1 MENSKPTGEGAA
13 LVKHRQQVWRH
24 LRPCAGHHMTDKNLD
39 PYKRRPRPTGAYTGH
54 IGSARPM
61 GVDAASEIIV
71 EPFFNKR
78 RENFAIT
85 FESGDCSI
93 EVGLHGLVKNCF
105 FWTSLLVVKVLRND
119 FCRKHRQVLS
129 VESKSCRFVFKF

>member
-1 MENSKPTGEGAA
+1 
-13 LVKHRQQVWRH
+13 
-24 LRPCAGHHMTDKNLD
+24 
-39 PYKRRPRPTGAYTGH
+39 
-54 IGSARPM
+54 M

-71 EPFFNKR
+71 ELFFNKR

-93 EVGLHGLVKNCF
+93 EVGLNGLIKNRF
-105 FWTSLLVVKVLRND
+105 FWTSLFVMKILRND